1 MEDNGY
7 RIIKFNNGDTLIC
20 KILEVKRN
28 SLIIERPMQY
38 KIVMLVN
45 NETMN
50 NTEMLVFKPWI
61 DQGTDQVL
69 EIKSNNIITV
79 SKASEKLVIC
89 YEMEKKKEDNPV
101 KESEMPM
108 QDITDLLLNQQQKP
122 QINTPPDNINIT
134 FNVPPEMAEE
144 IVEMMAEAKSWE
156 DLDDEELED
165 EDLFPEVKPPK
176 KKPNK
181 KKPNS
186 ASKQP
191 PQKKNKK
198 DNKNFGN
205 DWSDWSPD
213 PKDYI

>member
-20 KILEVKRN
+20 KILEVKRS

-50 NTEMLVFKPWI
+50 NTEMLVFKSWI
-61 DQGTDQVL
+61 DQGTDNIL
-69 EIKSNNIITV
+69 EIKSNNIITI
-79 SKASEKLVIC
+79 SKASEKLIIC
-89 YEMEKKKEDNPV
+89 YEMEKRKEDNPV
-101 KESEMPM
+101 KDEEPELPM
-108 QDITDLLLNQQQKP
+108 QDVTDLLLNQQRP
-122 QINTPPDNINIT
+122 SINNPPDNVNVT

-144 IVEMMAEAKSWE
+144 IVEMMAEAKAWE
-156 DLDDEELED
+156 DLDSEDFED
-165 EDLFPEVKPPK
+165 EDELPK
-176 KKPNK
+176 KKAKKK
-181 KKPNS
+181 KKPDS
-186 ASKQP
+186 PASKP